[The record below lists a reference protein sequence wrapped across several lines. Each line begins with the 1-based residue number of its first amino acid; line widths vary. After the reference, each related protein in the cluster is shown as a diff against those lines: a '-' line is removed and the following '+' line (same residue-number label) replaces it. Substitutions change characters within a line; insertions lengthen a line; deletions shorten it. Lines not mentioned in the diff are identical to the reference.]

1 MSSNSSFYNHLVDF
15 NAIIAI
21 VLARE
26 SSAKKVPTFIYIS
39 AAAGAPILPQRYI
52 TTKRAAESTIGSSFP
67 SMRSIFIRPG
77 MLYDSSRSITM
88 GLAAV
93 TGIGAMANSLVG
105 GRLTW
110 LMGAGGTKPLKAD
123 VVAEAV
129 VESVTEED
137 IKGPVEVPAIEALAN
152 KAWRRGML

>member
-1 MSSNSSFYNHLVDF
+1 MSHHLPPATRSVLSDG
-15 NAIIAI
+15 ATAI

-26 SSAKKVPTFIYIS
+26 ASSKKVPTFIYIS
-39 AAAGAPILPQRYI
+39 AAAGAPVLPQRYI
-52 TTKRAAESTIGSSFP
+52 ITKRAAESTIGSSFP

-88 GLAAV
+88 GLAAI
-93 TGIGAMANSLVG
+93 TGMGAMANSLVG

-123 VVAEAV
+123 IVAEAV